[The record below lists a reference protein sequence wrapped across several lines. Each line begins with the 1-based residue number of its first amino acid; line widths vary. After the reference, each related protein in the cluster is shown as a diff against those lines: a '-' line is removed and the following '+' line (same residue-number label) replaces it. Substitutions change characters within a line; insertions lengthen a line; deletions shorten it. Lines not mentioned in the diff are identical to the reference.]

1 MKPLAFFFLSLMLAI
16 APDLEGASKIS
27 RFAGYYQGI
36 NIDTPVSQ
44 FKASQTKEQGG
55 IKLRVGSGV
64 TKRWSFR
71 GSVFNYR
78 VDHIFYF
85 DDYVGTATIRPSTI
99 RFRANLDPGK
109 RLKGMIRITPYGIVI
124 SETVLLLDGTTDS
137 KNVYRLRKV

>member
-1 MKPLAFFFLSLMLAI
+1 MKTPALLFLCLMLAI
-16 APDLEGASKIS
+16 VPELEGASKIS
-27 RFAGYYQGI
+27 RFAGYYRGI

-44 FKASQTKEQGG
+44 FKASRTKEQGG
-55 IKLRVGSGV
+55 MKLRVGGGV

-71 GSVFNYR
+71 ESVFNYR
-78 VDHIFYF
+78 IDNIFFF
-85 DDYVGTATIRPSTI
+85 DDYAGTATIRPSTI
-99 RFRANLDPGK
+99 RFRANLEPGK